1 MQTALLKAECPLRGG
16 LLACRARS
24 GSHTPQLCQHWAHK
38 RPTWKRFAL
47 REGGISHVELEP
59 ALKRPTWKRT
69 TKRPTSRHWRRRCA
83 HASNKPRTRQVFRDV
98 SCHLFCKSLLLATA
112 VEEVTPQR
120 LRCSQRLW
128 LSAELRHWRW
138 RCAHGSS
145 WRHEHGRYGA
155 LRHRRWCCAHGECWH
170 HRLNKHWREVLHHWR
185 KYCDPCRS
193 SCDVLHRWRKCC
205 DHWRSSSDVL
215 LQRHRCCDHWR
226 SWCDAFHH

>member
-1 MQTALLKAECPLRGG
+1 MSSLTRSQTAHLEADNK
-16 LLACRARS
+16 
-24 GSHTPQLCQHWAHK
+24 TAHL
-38 RPTWKRFAL
+38 TVHMAL
-47 REGGISHVELEP
+47 S
-59 ALKRPTWKRT
+59 
-69 TKRPTSRHWRRRCA
+69 HWRRRCA
-83 HASNKPRTRQVFRDV
+83 HAWNKLRTRQAFRDV
-98 SCHLFCKSLLLATA
+98 PCHLICKSLLLATA

-170 HRLNKHWREVLHHWR
+170 HRLNKHWREELHHWR

-193 SCDVLHRWRKCC
+193 
-205 DHWRSSSDVL
+205 
-215 LQRHRCCDHWR
+215 
-226 SWCDAFHH
+226 